1 MRIFVPLMAM
11 ICFLAC
17 NNFEKEQTV
26 DPVNETLSTSLRWN
40 WADSLDAIVVAPE
53 SHNIVYEDSTVR
65 ILKVICAPGVEEPIH
80 THKYKSVMWFTQ
92 SAHFIYYNY
101 ILDSNNQLVKNDST
115 EIKGFPAEIL
125 DKGQMVEPEH
135 PHSIKNIG
143 VDTFLAYR
151 IEYKVEL
158 K

>member
-26 DPVNETLSTSLRWN
+26 YPVNETLPTSLRWN

-65 ILKVICAPGVEEPIH
+65 ILKVICLPGVEEPIH

-151 IEYKVEL
+151 TEYKVEL